1 MTMQDFPAHLAAPA
15 NVALFAYDNG
25 SYVVENF
32 RDQTV
37 EATKTVNGAV
47 IKAVELSG
55 NTPIAAAAP
64 VPGGKDAQPGWT
76 RFVLD
81 LPPHSF
87 RAIATSK

>member
-1 MTMQDFPAHLAAPA
+1 MTTDA

-32 RDQTV
+32 RDQP
-37 EATKTVNGAV
+37 ATAALV
-47 IKAVELSG
+47 IKGEGVKAVGLSD

-64 VPGGKDAQPGWT
+64 VPGGKDVQPGWT

-87 RAIATSK
+87 RAIATSR